1 LLAFNLRRAD
11 YLIKYCPDAIVHHGA
26 RDSFANF
33 MKWHFKRGISSYI
46 FSTKVSGKK
55 DFLLL
60 RAWSMA
66 NILRHYYRDKKI
78 PVIVMLLCTSILL
91 QFAGYIYGRYQGEF
105 LCES

>member
-1 LLAFNLRRAD
+1 LLAFNLRKAD
-11 YLIKYCPDAIVHHGA
+11 YLIKYCPDAIVHHRA
-26 RDSFANF
+26 RGSFANF
-33 MKWHFKRGISSYI
+33 MKWQFKRGISTCI
-46 FSTKVSGKK
+46 FSTKVSGK
-55 DFLLL
+55 
-60 RAWSMA
+60 A